1 MASNLEKE
9 LSEIKNSLHNEKEN
23 ISLQESH
30 DLYFVAKDKYFS
42 VKKEEKTEEA
52 SRLMLAIFF
61 KVGKISEEF
70 VAEWQKGKFKPT
82 KKELELLKAGCEE
95 VLAAFDNHFKPH
107 LLALPYKPYKIH
119 HAEVKEKIR
128 KIRGLIQKEEFSWG

>member
-42 VKKEEKTEEA
+42 AKKEERTEEA
-52 SRLMLAIFF
+52 SQLMLAIFF
-61 KVGKISEEF
+61 KVGKVSEEF
-70 VAEWQKGKFKPT
+70 IAEWQKGKFKPT
-82 KKELELLKAGCEE
+82 KKELELLKVGCEE
-95 VLAAFDNHFKPH
+95 VLTAFDNHFKPH
-107 LLALPYKPYKIH
+107 LLALPYKPYQIH
-119 HAEVKEKIR
+119 RAEVKEKIT
-128 KIRGLIQKEEFSWG
+128 KIRGLIQKEELSRR

>member
-1 MASNLEKE
+1 MTSNLEKE

-42 VKKEEKTEEA
+42 VKKEERTEEV

-61 KVGKISEEF
+61 KVGKINEEF
-70 VAEWQKGKFKPT
+70 IAE
-82 KKELELLKAGCEE
+82 
-95 VLAAFDNHFKPH
+95 
-107 LLALPYKPYKIH
+107 
-119 HAEVKEKIR
+119 
-128 KIRGLIQKEEFSWG
+128 